1 MYKAIDTHS
10 DLSILSIILTFFVTG
25 LFVYTSGNAIII
37 EDLNNSGQKH
47 LTGHVEEISTLALQ
61 NDCQVCSI

>member
-1 MYKAIDTHS
+1 MLI
-10 DLSILSIILTFFVTG
+10 TG
-25 LFVYTSGNAIII
+25 LFVYTSGNTIII

-61 NDCQVCSI
+61 NDCQVCNIIFFLNALPTSVIC